1 VSKTRILLAD
11 DHGLL
16 RSGIIRLL
24 HEVSDIEVVGEAEN
38 GHEAVSKVKEL
49 LPDVVVMDI
58 GMPIMN
64 GIDATRQIRQ
74 WSEDV
79 KVLVLTVHDN
89 EEYLFQAF
97 EAGASGYLLKEAA
110 DTDLI
115 NAIHVV
121 AQGDYFL
128 YPPITRLVVENY
140 MDRFKRTNQN
150 AMNSDSLTERERE
163 ILKLVAEGYT
173 CREIAK
179 PLFISVKTVETHKAN
194 IMEKLNLHRRAE
206 LVNYAIRKGI
216 LQLDLAR
223 HMSRGRRDD
232 MPLKASGNSLKR

>member
-1 VSKTRILLAD
+1 MSKTRILLAD

-24 HEVSDIEVVGEAEN
+24 REVNEIEVVGEAEN
-38 GHEAVSKVKEL
+38 GLEAVRKVREL

-58 GMPIMN
+58 GMPVMN
-64 GIDATRQIRQ
+64 GLDATRQIRE
-74 WSEDV
+74 WSGDV

-115 NAIHVV
+115 NAIQVV
-121 AQGDYFL
+121 ARGDYFL
-128 YPPITRLVVENY
+128 YPPITRLVVENS
-140 MDRFKRTNQN
+140 MERLRRAHNN
-150 AMNSDSLTERERE
+150 GSNSDALTERERE
-163 ILKLVAEGYT
+163 ILRLVAEGYT

-206 LVNYAIRKGI
+206 LVHYAIRNGI
-216 LQLDLAR
+216 LQLDLSEACE
-223 HMSRGRRDD
+223 
-232 MPLKASGNSLKR
+232 